1 MWETYSK
8 KRNVVYTTNIKLN
21 LSTIVPCL
29 SGPKRPQDKIEL
41 PKVARSFMES
51 LKKDFNIKKTESL
64 SEVKDKNYSID
75 HGHVAIAAI
84 TSCTNTSNPSVMLGA
99 GILAKKAYNLG
110 LRTKPWVKTS
120 LAPGSKVVTDY
131 LINSGTQ

>member
-99 GILAKKAYNLG
+99 GILAKKHI
-110 LRTKPWVKTS
+110 T
-120 LAPGSKVVTDY
+120 LALEQNHG
-131 LINSGTQ
+131 